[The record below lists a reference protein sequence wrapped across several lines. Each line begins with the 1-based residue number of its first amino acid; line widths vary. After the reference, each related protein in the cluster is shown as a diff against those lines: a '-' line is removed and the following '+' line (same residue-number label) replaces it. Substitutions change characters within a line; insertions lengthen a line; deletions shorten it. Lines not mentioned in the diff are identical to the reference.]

1 MTTEAISDNIKPV
14 RKKGDTMK
22 LVSFAIPSYNSES
35 YMSKCI
41 DSLLKGGEEV
51 EIIIVNDGSKD
62 NTAKIADEYAA
73 KYPTIVKAVHQENK
87 GHGGAVNTGLREA
100 TGIYYKV
107 VDSDDWVDESAL
119 VKYLD
124 GIRKL
129 VKMGTTPDMIA
140 TNYVYEHVED
150 NSSKIM
156 RYTNVFPEDK
166 IVNWEETKGLKT
178 SQYLM
183 MHAVTYKREML
194 LECKLSL
201 PEHTFYVDNIYVYYP
216 LPFVKSLYYMNI
228 DLYRYFIGRSDQ
240 SVNEKI
246 MASRVDQ
253 QVKIT
258 YIMIDAHDLNE
269 IKEKSHVLYKNM
281 FSSLSM
287 MMVVSTIFLYIAGG
301 EENVKKKDKLWQY
314 IKAKDS
320 HLYAMLKYFSL
331 NVISAFPGYQGRK
344 LTVSLYRVA
353 QKIYKFN

>member
-1 MTTEAISDNIKPV
+1 
-14 RKKGDTMK
+14 MK
-22 LVSFAIPSYNSES
+22 LVSFAIPSYNSQE
-35 YMSKCI
+35 YMHKCI
-41 DSLLKGGEEV
+41 NSLLVGGDEV

-62 NTAKIADEYAA
+62 DTARIADEYAA
-73 KYPTIVKAVHQENK
+73 KYPSIVKAVHQENK
-87 GHGGAVNTGLREA
+87 GHGGAVNTGLKHA

-107 VDSDDWVDESAL
+107 VDSDDWFDEGAMI
-119 VKYLD
+119 KYLA

-129 VKMGTTPDMIA
+129 VNSGVTPDMIA

-156 RYTNVFPEDK
+156 RYTNVFPTEC
-166 IVNWEETKGLKT
+166 VCTWEETKGLKT

-183 MHAVTYKREML
+183 MHAVTYRREML
-194 LECKLSL
+194 LDCKMEL

-216 LPFVKSLYYMNI
+216 LPFVKTLYYMNI

-240 SVNEKI
+240 SVNESV

-258 YIMIDAHDLNE
+258 YIMLDCHDLEE
-269 IKEKSHVLYKNM
+269 IKKQSHVLYKNM

-287 MMVVSTIFLYIAGG
+287 MMVVSTIFLYIADG
-301 EENVKKKDKLWQY
+301 EENITKKEKLWQY
-314 IKAKDS
+314 IKGKDQ

-331 NVISAFPGYQGRK
+331 NVISSFPGYQGRK
-344 LTVSLYRVA
+344 LTVSLYRLA